1 MPWYARSSERGL
13 KLTGANDILERAIA
27 SLSYAKEFSKAASI
41 ITEGRLVAN
50 MPLIAVTYLYGHAIE
65 LALKS
70 ILVKN
75 DVIPEDNL
83 KNIGHDL
90 EKALKKANSC
100 PEKAFLG
107 RELQEIISMLNPKYE
122 RKHFEYHPGAGGI
135 RFPDVTNMQK
145 TVEKLIRQLDGK
157 YRDCRRHEKR
167 HKRSSAT

>member
-75 DVIPEDNL
+75 DVIPEQYFGQSSSRPVSDDAIVTKVL
-83 KNIGHDL
+83 VI
-90 EKALKKANSC
+90 
-100 PEKAFLG
+100 
-107 RELQEIISMLNPKYE
+107 
-122 RKHFEYHPGAGGI
+122 GAGFFQAMPVG
-135 RFPDVTNMQK
+135 
-145 TVEKLIRQLDGK
+145 
-157 YRDCRRHEKR
+157 
-167 HKRSSAT
+167 